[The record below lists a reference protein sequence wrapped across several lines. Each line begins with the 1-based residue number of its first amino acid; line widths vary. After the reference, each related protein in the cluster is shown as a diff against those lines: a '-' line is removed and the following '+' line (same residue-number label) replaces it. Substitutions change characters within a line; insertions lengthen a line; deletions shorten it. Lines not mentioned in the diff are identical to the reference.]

1 MGILKK
7 IKNNFLGQNNFSV
20 GFNNNSPVKGVSR
33 KSSPLNNYQSSVGF
47 EGSSGATGTYNKLME
62 SNYGSPVVHDNS
74 ELGGVLSDAI
84 GQFSYMGAQVSNEVG
99 KLLGA
104 DGEGGSPW
112 HRQASPLNEN
122 GDDDP
127 DNDDK
132 ENGDD
137 NGDGENG
144 EGNGTSTQN
153 TNPDAN
159 EVEDNYVANTN
170 QNLNPSMPTAI
181 TTSGANN
188 NYKNQQF
195 ESTWGESSYGI
206 PDSWKKDKDGK
217 FELDEDG
224 NKIKVKGTSKPNA
237 INARIESMDWF

>member
-7 IKNNFLGQNNFSV
+7 IKSNFLGQNNFSV

-47 EGSSGATGTYNKLME
+47 EGSSGATGSYSDLMK
-62 SNYGSPVVHDNS
+62 SNYGSPVVPDNA
-74 ELGGVLSDAI
+74 ELGDVLSKAV
-84 GQFSYMGAQVSNEVG
+84 GQFGYMGAHVSDEIG
-99 KLLGA
+99 KALGA

-144 EGNGTSTQN
+144 EGDGTSTQN
-153 TNPDAN
+153 TVEGAN
-159 EVEDNYVANTN
+159 EAKENYDVNN
-170 QNLNPSMPTAI
+170 NNNLNANMPTAI
-181 TTSGANN
+181 TTSDPNN
-188 NYKNQQF
+188 RYQNQQY
-195 ESTWGESSYGI
+195 ESTWGEGSYGT
-206 PDSWKKDKDGK
+206 PDSWKKDKDGE

-224 NKIKVKGTSKPNA
+224 NKIKVKGESKPNSA
-237 INARIESMDWF
+237 SARFQSMTWW

>member
-7 IKNNFLGQNNFSV
+7 IKSNFLGQNNFSV

-47 EGSSGATGTYNKLME
+47 EGSSGATGSYSDLMK
-62 SNYGSPVVHDNS
+62 SNYGSPVVPDNK
-74 ELGGVLSDAI
+74 ELGDVLSKAV
-84 GQFSYMGAQVSNEVG
+84 GQFGYMGAQVSNEVG

-144 EGNGTSTQN
+144 EGDGTSTQN

-159 EVEDNYVANTN
+159 EVQDNYVADDNSNLSTNLGQKVIDNNNTN
-170 QNLNPSMPTAI
+170 A
-181 TTSGANN
+181 
-188 NYKNQQF
+188 YKNAQYQ
-195 ESTWGESSYGI
+195 STWGEGSYGT
-206 PDSWKKDKDGK
+206 PDSWKKDKDGE

-237 INARIESMDWF
+237 INARIESMEWW